1 MKFAFDRSKRDID
14 QDGRLHVSMSNI
26 SKAAINPYL
35 GKEIPADGLDP
46 NKTYMMYRDPD
57 ELKKGADTFNNV
69 PVLSKHVPVSAEKHK
84 PEIVI
89 GSTGTDAE
97 FDGTYLKNSLVIW
110 EQGAIDKIQMDI
122 QKEISCAYRFVA
134 DMTPGEINGEQ
145 YDGVMRDIIGNH
157 VAIVETGRAG
167 SDVVV
172 SDSKLK
178 QIPAND
184 EGNTMDEE
192 LKKMLEAITQ
202 RLDALEALEQEEKNE
217 DDVDETDEETDEPE
231 PVDVA
236 KIAQD
241 IELKLTEK
249 YKAIRVAENEV
260 KPILGE
266 VAAMD
271 SAEDIYKLALDSCD
285 IDTTGVHESSYR
297 PLVKIIIK
305 SKAESAVQTKK
316 LAMDT
321 AGQDDFNSMF
331 PDAIIPGRF

>member
-1 MKFAFDRSKRDID
+1 
-14 QDGRLHVSMSNI
+14 
-26 SKAAINPYL
+26 
-35 GKEIPADGLDP
+35 
-46 NKTYMMYRDPD
+46 
-57 ELKKGADTFNNV
+57 
-69 PVLSKHVPVSAEKHK
+69 VSAEKHK